1 MYQNEGQGWQSTSI
15 VIDAVRSSDQLI
27 SHAAI
32 GEEGAD
38 LLVTTFDHSS
48 RMRLYRVSIE
58 WNATQHSRQAGM
70 VFTLVAPTMEVHH
83 LTASHHTRAQ
93 HAHSARL
100 THLEV
105 IPAVPE
111 AAQTTPTSTMI
122 LAIFAQTSVS
132 SDANPSQ
139 NAYSV
144 IARWRVESLLP
155 TLHDSFRKLNH
166 NRTDSTTVL
175 NTITALRRQPDIIT
189 NKPILS
195 FSTQMFD
202 SILAFASSDGS
213 IDTRDRVTMD
223 QLGPFGEDP
232 STASSLPQAGFDHL
246 PSSQSLHVA
255 ISADGSGIVSVPA
268 HSASSTSSHISA
280 RPMTFTHGWEQA
292 TSTSLIDTTPY
303 IECATACL
311 ARQYAFLC
319 YNSMSNDEVLSLL
332 PSPIPPTL
340 RSTLIALIFKMVN
353 RSPDIST
360 HENTRQQMTVLKEPV
375 VPRVLSAQLSL
386 GTDPVTGRRD
396 FSGQYAY
403 IFLNLRHIGTA
414 LAHTISQKDLS
425 RISPEAVHSLR
436 PLVRWS
442 IDLIISIVDTLVELK
457 RNHPSTSSTTYT
469 HSWTT
474 HISRT
479 SSPHLHLLLASF
491 SRALLR
497 FQVAW
502 IGKYLQ
508 LINHILPRL
517 STLQQRT
524 ELSALQELGMKGLPF
539 RLSLFEALLAD
550 VDVSVR
556 GVYSGGTIDGERRG
570 EIEVGLITGGG
581 EVPVELESVVER
593 IMRESLAK
601 VTDAE
606 GTDLVKLYFW
616 ETAWLGVEGGL
627 NAGVSDGRAK
637 KGQAS
642 ERQVIGNKKRWD
654 VIRKVEI
661 SPGAEVR
668 NCRRCGSVMEDLTP
682 EKVRSCPAWLGH
694 AQKHCVCMNYWVCG

>member
-1 MYQNEGQGWQSTSI
+1 
-15 VIDAVRSSDQLI
+15 
-27 SHAAI
+27 
-32 GEEGAD
+32 
-38 LLVTTFDHSS
+38 
-48 RMRLYRVSIE
+48 
-58 WNATQHSRQAGM
+58 
-70 VFTLVAPTMEVHH
+70 
-83 LTASHHTRAQ
+83 
-93 HAHSARL
+93 
-100 THLEV
+100 
-105 IPAVPE
+105 
-111 AAQTTPTSTMI
+111 
-122 LAIFAQTSVS
+122 
-132 SDANPSQ
+132 
-139 NAYSV
+139 
-144 IARWRVESLLP
+144 
-155 TLHDSFRKLNH
+155 
-166 NRTDSTTVL
+166 
-175 NTITALRRQPDIIT
+175 
-189 NKPILS
+189 
-195 FSTQMFD
+195 
-202 SILAFASSDGS
+202 
-213 IDTRDRVTMD
+213 
-223 QLGPFGEDP
+223 
-232 STASSLPQAGFDHL
+232 
-246 PSSQSLHVA
+246 
-255 ISADGSGIVSVPA
+255 
-268 HSASSTSSHISA
+268 
-280 RPMTFTHGWEQA
+280 
-292 TSTSLIDTTPY
+292 
-303 IECATACL
+303 
-311 ARQYAFLC
+311 
-319 YNSMSNDEVLSLL
+319 
-332 PSPIPPTL
+332 
-340 RSTLIALIFKMVN
+340 MVN
-353 RSPDIST
+353 RSPDISM

-386 GTDPVTGRRD
+386 GTDTVTGRRD

-508 LINHILPRL
+508 LTNHILPRL
-517 STLQQRT
+517 PTLQQRT

-550 VDVSVR
+550 VDVAVR
-556 GVYSGGTIDGERRG
+556 GVYSGGTVDGERRG

-616 ETAWLGVEGGL
+616 ETAWLGVEGRL

-637 KGQAS
+637 EGRAG
-642 ERQVIGNKKRWD
+642 EGQVIGNKKRWD
-654 VIRKVEI
+654 VIRKVQI